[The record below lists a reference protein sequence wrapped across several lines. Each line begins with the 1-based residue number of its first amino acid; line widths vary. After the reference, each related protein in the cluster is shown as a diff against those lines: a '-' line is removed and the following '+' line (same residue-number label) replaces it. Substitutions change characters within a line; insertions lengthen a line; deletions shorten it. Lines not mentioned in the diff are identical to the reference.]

1 MTEQEADRFRQAI
14 RTAVEK
20 LHRFKDRSIGEQNT
34 KASLIE
40 PILEALGWNVRDP
53 DEVHREFKPTIQ
65 DKPVDYALC
74 LVREPRVLVEAKALG
89 ELLSDH
95 KWFTQVLSYAT
106 VAGVEWCILTDG
118 NEYSFYN
125 ATARV
130 PAEKKLFYKVKLIE
144 CNEDKAIHM
153 LACLAPAYLEKNLLD
168 ELWTSHFVDR
178 RVRAALLR
186 LTGSPDKGLMRLL
199 RKRVPRLTPKQ
210 IAQSL
215 RRLTVR
221 IEMPTIAPP
230 GMPQPPAVRP
240 GSRKG
245 SARDAGETRRTA
257 ISVSLVDL
265 IAGHVLRPPLRLFRK
280 YKGHLLEVTLQADGK
295 VAFQGEAFD
304 SCSSAAEM
312 ARKTVTGQR
321 MNTNGWSFW
330 QYEDGDGKRRTLDH
344 ARRRFQ
350 DMKRPT

>member
-1 MTEQEADRFRQAI
+1 MTAQEANRIRQAI
-14 RTAVEK
+14 QATVQKIR
-20 LHRFKDRSIGEQNT
+20 RFQDRVIGEQNT

-40 PILEALGWNVRDP
+40 PMLEALGWDVRDP
-53 DEVHREFKPTIQ
+53 DVVHREFKTTSQ

-74 LVREPRVLVEAKALG
+74 LVREPRLLVEAKGLG
-89 ELLSDH
+89 ETLSDH
-95 KWFTQVLSYAT
+95 KWMAQVLSYAT
-106 VAGVEWCILTDG
+106 VAGVEWCVLTDG
-118 NEYSFYN
+118 DQYCFYN

-130 PAEKKLFYKVKLIE
+130 PAEEKLFYKVKLTE
-144 CNEDKAIHM
+144 CNEDEAIHM

-168 ELWTSHFVDR
+168 ELWNSHFVDR
-178 RVRAALLR
+178 RVRAALLG
-186 LTGSPDKGLMRLL
+186 LTDSPDKGLIRLL
-199 RKRVPRLTPKQ
+199 QKRVRGLTPKQ

-215 RRLTVR
+215 QRLTVR

-230 GMPQPPAVRP
+230 GMPQPPAGRS

-245 SARDAGETRRTA
+245 PARGAGETRRKT

-280 YKGHLLEVTLQADGK
+280 YKGHVLEATLQADGK

-304 SCSSAAEM
+304 SCSSAAET
-312 ARKTVTGQR
+312 ARKTVTGRR

-330 QYEDGDGKRRTLDH
+330 QYEDGDGKKRTLDH
-344 ARRRFQ
+344 ARARFQ
-350 DMKRPT
+350 EMKGKA